1 MRRLERLRR
10 RRPLRHPQAGHK
22 KFTDRKTSIAR
33 IRKAIQALTP
43 TPAQQAALVAPK
55 KAKTTK
61 GATNKVA
68 TPTVR
73 DGSKRAMV
81 LELIRRAD
89 GPAFRRSWP

>member
-10 RRPLRHPQAGHK
+10 RGPLRHPQAGHK
-22 KFTDRKTSIAR
+22 KFTDRKTSVAR

-61 GATNKVA
+61 GATDKVA
-68 TPTVR
+68 TPRCAT
-73 DGSKRAMV
+73 AA
-81 LELIRRAD
+81 RRL
-89 GPAFRRSWP
+89 WCWY